1 MIPRPLAFPARELV
15 YTIAMERTSR
25 SPAGPADALA
35 PLVGSR
41 PKGEQLRSALE
52 QLMSGLGPGALLP
65 SERILAERFGV
76 ARMTVRRELDRLT
89 AEGLA
94 YRVERQ
100 GTFVAERRIVQ
111 SDALSSFSED
121 IVKRGMTPGGRT
133 LAQEVVPADEAVA
146 AALER
151 PPGVPV
157 VRIHRV
163 RTADGEPLAVEW
175 IHLPSDDF
183 PLLERAALDDRSL
196 YAVLRQRYGVV
207 FGEARQHASAVAMS
221 AEEAALLGT
230 EPGHPA
236 FLFRRTTRRPN
247 GRVIERAR
255 SLYRGDRYEIEM
267 HQLPRGE

>member
-1 MIPRPLAFPARELV
+1 MDGSR
-15 YTIAMERTSR
+15 RTGR
-25 SPAGPADALA
+25 AAVEALA
-35 PLVGSR
+35 PLVGSK
-41 PKGEQLRSALE
+41 PKGEQLRRALE
-52 QLMSGLGPGALLP
+52 QLMAGLGPGALLP

-89 AEGLA
+89 ADGLA

-100 GTFVAERRIVQ
+100 GTFVAEGRIVQ

-121 IVKRGMTPGGRT
+121 IVARGMTPGGRT

-163 RTADGEPLAVEW
+163 RTADGEPIAAEW

-183 PLLERAALDDRSL
+183 PLLERAPLDGRSL
-196 YAVLRQRYGVV
+196 YALLRQRYGVT
-207 FGEARQHASAVAMS
+207 FGEARQRASAVAMT
-221 AEEAALLGT
+221 AEQATLLHAEAGQ
-230 EPGHPA
+230 PA
-236 FLFRRTTRRPN
+236 FLFRRTTRRHN
-247 GRVIERAR
+247 GRVIESAR
-255 SLYRGDRYEIEM
+255 SLYRGDRYEIAM
-267 HQLPRGE
+267 HQLPRGG